1 MAHRCAEC
9 PYRALASARVAPTR
23 VSSRRSASAR
33 AWRRT
38 AATSARA
45 DSGGNADA
53 TARSRREK
61 PPPWA
66 LMGRS
71 VHEHHVGLSREQEDE
86 LALGAVADEA
96 GVSLESLRSNL
107 ERLERLCPPLVAR
120 RERGEVKPARL
131 ARLALDLDAVASRM
145 MRLKL
150 LLPNADVAEM
160 CARKPALLEAGAVD
174 RAEAVAAIVRTEY
187 PARFVADDVARG
199 DEDVFAED
207 DDSALQKTHHDDD
220 SKTNESETKA
230 AMDDTN
236 KKANALLASVPDI
249 LLEPSD
255 ECVREMVTRARA
267 LRFLLPTADVA
278 RIAKKKPSFVLTR
291 DAGHASARG
300 GHAAGLE
307 TGRSYEE
314 GVPKQEKKNT
324 KKTKSK
330 SVDDSRDDSS
340 VSESGG
346 VHNDAEVQTNVNREE
361 DSWFDSWHVAISAR
375 EVRARMPEDCDVDR
389 LLTDHPNILA
399 MDVPALFEDLRAVF
413 PTRNPADVL
422 RTNPKIAY
430 QVRRR
435 SATRNFFFA
444 LASLFSEPRRRE
456 DVVCPFCRREK
467 NGVQKVVSCFG
478 TLTKRAFCSSR
489 NRPRSWKRTRRPR
502 GLCASLD
509 RDAGASGG
517 NERETR
523 AATPTA
529 NLFFFFSSSLSAVRA
544 EHRERGAD
552 GSRREHHAG
561 VRGERGAHDHRG
573 AQGARRGEETRAT
586 SARGVERRR
595 MIFDSKMS

>member
-131 ARLALDLDAVASRM
+131 ARLALDLDAVAACM

-207 DDSALQKTHHDDD
+207 DDSALQKTHHDHDD
-220 SKTNESETKA
+220 SKTNESEPKA
-230 AMDDTN
+230 SSNDAN

-314 GVPKQEKKNT
+314 GVPKQDKKNT

-346 VHNDAEVQTNVNREE
+346 VTNDAEVQTNENR
-361 DSWFDSWHVAISAR
+361 DGSWFERWHVAISAR
-375 EVRARMPEDCDVDR
+375 EVRARMPQDCDVDR

-413 PTRNPADVL
+413 PTRDPADVL
-422 RTNPKIAY
+422 RANPKIAY

-435 SATRNFFFA
+435 SATRDFFFPACVSFFRTAKTLSTSSVSISSRGVVLFVDAKRTASKRSFRVSGRSPNALFVRPAIAHAAGEEHAVRVASA
-444 LASLFSEPRRRE
+444 LASIETRTLRA
-456 DVVCPFCRREK
+456 
-467 NGVQKVVSCFG
+467 G
-478 TLTKRAFCSSR
+478 T
-489 NRPRSWKRTRRPR
+489 
-502 GLCASLD
+502 
-509 RDAGASGG
+509 RDA
-517 NERETR
+517 RR
-523 AATPTA
+523 D
-529 NLFFFFSSSLSAVRA
+529 
-544 EHRERGAD
+544 AD
-552 GSRREHHAG
+552 G
-561 VRGERGAHDHRG
+561 
-573 AQGARRGEETRAT
+573 
-586 SARGVERRR
+586 
-595 MIFDSKMS
+595 

>member
-1 MAHRCAEC
+1 
-9 PYRALASARVAPTR
+9 
-23 VSSRRSASAR
+23 
-33 AWRRT
+33 
-38 AATSARA
+38 
-45 DSGGNADA
+45 
-53 TARSRREK
+53 
-61 PPPWA
+61 
-66 LMGRS
+66 MGRS

-96 GVSLESLRSNL
+96 GVTLESLRSNL

-187 PARFVADDVARG
+187 PKRFVADDVAGG
-199 DEDVFAED
+199 DADVFAED

-220 SKTNESETKA
+220 STKA
-230 AMDDTN
+230 SSNDTN

-278 RIAKKKPSFVLTR
+278 RVAGKKPSFVLTR

-307 TGRSYEE
+307 TGRSYKSSE

-346 VHNDAEVQTNVNREE
+346 VSNDAEVRKNENR
-361 DSWFDSWHVAISAR
+361 DGSWFERWHVAISAR
-375 EVRARMPEDCDVDR
+375 EVRARMPQDCDVDR

-413 PTRNPADVL
+413 PTRDPADVL
-422 RTNPKIAY
+422 RANPKIAY

-435 SATRNFFFA
+435 SATRDFFFRA
-444 LASLFSEPRRRE
+444 CVSFS
-456 DVVCPFCRREK
+456 
-467 NGVQKVVSCFG
+467 
-478 TLTKRAFCSSR
+478 
-489 NRPRSWKRTRRPR
+489 
-502 GLCASLD
+502 
-509 RDAGASGG
+509 
-517 NERETR
+517 
-523 AATPTA
+523 
-529 NLFFFFSSSLSAVRA
+529 
-544 EHRERGAD
+544 
-552 GSRREHHAG
+552 
-561 VRGERGAHDHRG
+561 
-573 AQGARRGEETRAT
+573 
-586 SARGVERRR
+586 
-595 MIFDSKMS
+595 

>member
-1 MAHRCAEC
+1 
-9 PYRALASARVAPTR
+9 
-23 VSSRRSASAR
+23 
-33 AWRRT
+33 
-38 AATSARA
+38 
-45 DSGGNADA
+45 
-53 TARSRREK
+53 
-61 PPPWA
+61 
-66 LMGRS
+66 MGRS

-96 GVSLESLRSNL
+96 GVTLESLRSNL

-187 PARFVADDVARG
+187 PKRFVADDVARG
-199 DEDVFAED
+199 DADVFAED

-346 VHNDAEVQTNVNREE
+346 VTNDAEVQTNENR
-361 DSWFDSWHVAISAR
+361 DGSWFERWHVAISAR
-375 EVRARMPEDCDVDR
+375 EVRARMPQDCDVDR

-413 PTRNPADVL
+413 PTRDPADVL
-422 RTNPKIAY
+422 RANPKIAY

-435 SATRNFFFA
+435 SATRNFFFRACVSFFRTAKTLSTSSVSISSRGVVLFVDAKRTASKRSFRVSGRSPNA
-444 LASLFSEPRRRE
+444 LFVRPDTQL
-456 DVVCPFCRREK
+456 EK
-467 NGVQKVVSCFG
+467 N
-478 TLTKRAFCSSR
+478 
-489 NRPRSWKRTRRPR
+489 
-502 GLCASLD
+502 
-509 RDAGASGG
+509 
-517 NERETR
+517 
-523 AATPTA
+523 TP
-529 NLFFFFSSSLSAVRA
+529 SAWPLR
-544 EHRERGAD
+544 
-552 GSRREHHAG
+552 
-561 VRGERGAHDHRG
+561 
-573 AQGARRGEETRAT
+573 
-586 SARGVERRR
+586 
-595 MIFDSKMS
+595 

>member
-1 MAHRCAEC
+1 
-9 PYRALASARVAPTR
+9 
-23 VSSRRSASAR
+23 
-33 AWRRT
+33 
-38 AATSARA
+38 
-45 DSGGNADA
+45 
-53 TARSRREK
+53 
-61 PPPWA
+61 
-66 LMGRS
+66 MGRS

-187 PARFVADDVARG
+187 PKRFVAGVARG

-230 AMDDTN
+230 SSNDAN

-278 RIAKKKPSFVLTR
+278 RIAEKKPSFVLTR

-314 GVPKQEKKNT
+314 GVPKQEKKKT

-330 SVDDSRDDSS
+330 SVDDESSRDDSS

-346 VHNDAEVQTNVNREE
+346 VINDAEVHKNENPE
-361 DSWFDSWHVAISAR
+361 DSSWFERWHVAISAR
-375 EVRARMPEDCDVDR
+375 EVRARMPQDCDVDR

-413 PTRNPADVL
+413 PTRDPADVL
-422 RTNPKIAY
+422 RANPKIAY

-435 SATRNFFFA
+435 SATRNFFFP
-444 LASLFSEPRRRE
+444 LASLFSEPRRR
-456 DVVCPFCRREK
+456 FRRRLFQYLRAASSFLWTRKERRPKGRFVFRDAHQTRFLFVPQSPTQLEK
-467 NGVQKVVSCFG
+467 N
-478 TLTKRAFCSSR
+478 
-489 NRPRSWKRTRRPR
+489 
-502 GLCASLD
+502 
-509 RDAGASGG
+509 
-517 NERETR
+517 
-523 AATPTA
+523 TP
-529 NLFFFFSSSLSAVRA
+529 SAWPLR
-544 EHRERGAD
+544 
-552 GSRREHHAG
+552 
-561 VRGERGAHDHRG
+561 
-573 AQGARRGEETRAT
+573 
-586 SARGVERRR
+586 
-595 MIFDSKMS
+595 

>member
-1 MAHRCAEC
+1 MAHRCAKS

-187 PARFVADDVARG
+187 PKRFVADVARG
-199 DEDVFAED
+199 DEDVCAED
-207 DDSALQKTHHDDD
+207 DDSALEKTHDHDD
-220 SKTNESETKA
+220 SKTNETKA
-230 AMDDTN
+230 SAMDDAN
-236 KKANALLASVPDI
+236 ANALLASVPDI

-291 DAGHASARG
+291 DAGHASSRG

-314 GVPKQEKKNT
+314 GVPKQEKKKT
-324 KKTKSK
+324 KKKKSK
-330 SVDDSRDDSS
+330 SVDDESSRDDSS

-346 VHNDAEVQTNVNREE
+346 VINDAEVQTNENRGE
-361 DSWFDSWHVAISAR
+361 DSWFERWHVAISVN
-375 EVRARMPEDCDVDR
+375 EVRARMPQDCDVDR

-413 PTRNPADVL
+413 PTRDPADVL

-430 QVRRR
+430 QVRSRAGTRARR
-435 SATRNFFFA
+435 SPSRRVVVFRFFGVVRRFA
-444 LASLFSEPRRRE
+444 NEASYSVRVGCSPLARSSR
-456 DVVCPFCRREK
+456 CRTTQLEK
-467 NGVQKVVSCFG
+467 N
-478 TLTKRAFCSSR
+478 
-489 NRPRSWKRTRRPR
+489 
-502 GLCASLD
+502 
-509 RDAGASGG
+509 
-517 NERETR
+517 
-523 AATPTA
+523 TPTA
-529 NLFFFFSSSLSAVRA
+529 WPLR
-544 EHRERGAD
+544 
-552 GSRREHHAG
+552 
-561 VRGERGAHDHRG
+561 
-573 AQGARRGEETRAT
+573 
-586 SARGVERRR
+586 
-595 MIFDSKMS
+595 

>member
-131 ARLALDLDAVASRM
+131 ARLALDLDAVASCM

-160 CARKPALLEAGAVD
+160 CARKPALLGAEAVD
-174 RAEAVAAIVRTEY
+174 RAEAVAAIVGSEY
-187 PARFVADDVARG
+187 PARFVVPNGARDDEN
-199 DEDVFAED
+199 DENELNHSSIKRAET
-207 DDSALQKTHHDDD
+207 S
-220 SKTNESETKA
+220 
-230 AMDDTN
+230 
-236 KKANALLASVPDI
+236 ALLASVPDI
-249 LLEPSD
+249 LLEPCD
-255 ECVREMVTRARA
+255 EAVRAIVTRARA
-267 LRFLLPTADVA
+267 LRFLLPNADVA
-278 RIAKKKPSFVLTR
+278 RLAGKMPSFLLTS
-291 DAGHASARG
+291 DAGRAASRG

-307 TGRSYEE
+307 AGRSYARE
-314 GVPKQEKKNT
+314 GARTQRDV
-324 KKTKSK
+324 S
-330 SVDDSRDDSS
+330 SLVDDTTLAKAKETRDALEKETDSS
-340 VSESGG
+340 
-346 VHNDAEVQTNVNREE
+346 
-361 DSWFDSWHVAISAR
+361 WFERWHVAVSVG
-375 EVRARMPEDCDVDR
+375 EVRARMPKDCDVDR
-389 LLTDHPNILA
+389 LLTDFPNILA

-413 PTRNPADVL
+413 PTRDPADVL

-430 QVRRR
+430 QVRSRAGTRARR
-435 SATRNFFFA
+435 SPSRRVVVFRFFGVVRRFA
-444 LASLFSEPRRRE
+444 NEASYSVRVGCSPLARSSR
-456 DVVCPFCRREK
+456 CRTTQLEK
-467 NGVQKVVSCFG
+467 N
-478 TLTKRAFCSSR
+478 
-489 NRPRSWKRTRRPR
+489 
-502 GLCASLD
+502 
-509 RDAGASGG
+509 
-517 NERETR
+517 
-523 AATPTA
+523 TPTA
-529 NLFFFFSSSLSAVRA
+529 WPLR
-544 EHRERGAD
+544 
-552 GSRREHHAG
+552 
-561 VRGERGAHDHRG
+561 
-573 AQGARRGEETRAT
+573 
-586 SARGVERRR
+586 
-595 MIFDSKMS
+595 

>member
-1 MAHRCAEC
+1 
-9 PYRALASARVAPTR
+9 
-23 VSSRRSASAR
+23 
-33 AWRRT
+33 
-38 AATSARA
+38 
-45 DSGGNADA
+45 
-53 TARSRREK
+53 
-61 PPPWA
+61 
-66 LMGRS
+66 MGRS

-96 GVSLESLRSNL
+96 GVTLESLRSNL

-187 PARFVADDVARG
+187 PKRFG

-230 AMDDTN
+230 SSNDTN

-278 RIAKKKPSFVLTR
+278 RVAGKKPSFVLTR

-307 TGRSYEE
+307 TGRSYKSSE

-330 SVDDSRDDSS
+330 SVDDESSSDSRDDSS

-346 VHNDAEVQTNVNREE
+346 VSNDAEVRENENR
-361 DSWFDSWHVAISAR
+361 DGSWFERWHVAISAR
-375 EVRARMPEDCDVDR
+375 EVRARMPQDCDVDR

-413 PTRNPADVL
+413 PTRDPADVL
-422 RTNPKIAY
+422 RANPKIAY

-435 SATRNFFFA
+435 SATRDFFFRA
-444 LASLFSEPRRRE
+444 CVSFS
-456 DVVCPFCRREK
+456 
-467 NGVQKVVSCFG
+467 
-478 TLTKRAFCSSR
+478 
-489 NRPRSWKRTRRPR
+489 
-502 GLCASLD
+502 
-509 RDAGASGG
+509 
-517 NERETR
+517 
-523 AATPTA
+523 
-529 NLFFFFSSSLSAVRA
+529 
-544 EHRERGAD
+544 
-552 GSRREHHAG
+552 
-561 VRGERGAHDHRG
+561 
-573 AQGARRGEETRAT
+573 
-586 SARGVERRR
+586 
-595 MIFDSKMS
+595 

>member
-1 MAHRCAEC
+1 
-9 PYRALASARVAPTR
+9 
-23 VSSRRSASAR
+23 
-33 AWRRT
+33 
-38 AATSARA
+38 
-45 DSGGNADA
+45 
-53 TARSRREK
+53 
-61 PPPWA
+61 
-66 LMGRS
+66 MGRS

-131 ARLALDLDAVASRM
+131 ARLALDLDAVAARM

-187 PARFVADDVARG
+187 PKRFVADDVAGG
-199 DEDVFAED
+199 DADVFAED
-207 DDSALQKTHHDDD
+207 DASALQKTHHDDA

-230 AMDDTN
+230 SSNDTN

-278 RIAKKKPSFVLTR
+278 RIAGTKPSFVLTR

-307 TGRSYEE
+307 TGRSYKSSE

-330 SVDDSRDDSS
+330 SVDDSRDDELT

-346 VHNDAEVQTNVNREE
+346 VSNDAEVRKNENPE
-361 DSWFDSWHVAISAR
+361 DSWFERWHVAISAR
-375 EVRARMPEDCDVDR
+375 EVRARMPQDCDVDR

-413 PTRNPADVL
+413 PTRDPADVL
-422 RTNPKIAY
+422 RANPKIAY

-435 SATRNFFFA
+435 SATRDFFFRA
-444 LASLFSEPRRRE
+444 
-456 DVVCPFCRREK
+456 C
-467 NGVQKVVSCFG
+467 VS
-478 TLTKRAFCSSR
+478 
-489 NRPRSWKRTRRPR
+489 
-502 GLCASLD
+502 
-509 RDAGASGG
+509 
-517 NERETR
+517 
-523 AATPTA
+523 
-529 NLFFFFSSSLSAVRA
+529 FF
-544 EHRERGAD
+544 
-552 GSRREHHAG
+552 
-561 VRGERGAHDHRG
+561 
-573 AQGARRGEETRAT
+573 
-586 SARGVERRR
+586 
-595 MIFDSKMS
+595 

>member
-131 ARLALDLDAVASRM
+131 ARLALDLDAVAACM

-187 PARFVADDVARG
+187 PARFVADVARG

-230 AMDDTN
+230 SSNDTN

-314 GVPKQEKKNT
+314 GVPKQEKKKT

-346 VHNDAEVQTNVNREE
+346 VINDAEVHENVNR
-361 DSWFDSWHVAISAR
+361 DGSWFERWHVAISVN
-375 EVRARMPEDCDVDR
+375 EVRARMPQDCDVDR

-413 PTRNPADVL
+413 PTRDPADVL
-422 RTNPKIAY
+422 RANPKIAY

-435 SATRNFFFA
+435 SATRNFFFRA
-444 LASLFSEPRRRE
+444 
-456 DVVCPFCRREK
+456 C
-467 NGVQKVVSCFG
+467 VS
-478 TLTKRAFCSSR
+478 
-489 NRPRSWKRTRRPR
+489 
-502 GLCASLD
+502 
-509 RDAGASGG
+509 
-517 NERETR
+517 
-523 AATPTA
+523 
-529 NLFFFFSSSLSAVRA
+529 FF
-544 EHRERGAD
+544 
-552 GSRREHHAG
+552 
-561 VRGERGAHDHRG
+561 
-573 AQGARRGEETRAT
+573 
-586 SARGVERRR
+586 
-595 MIFDSKMS
+595 